1 MLTTALSIIADIGIS
16 SLLTNMVATTTTKVG
31 CKLIDKVAIG
41 VGTFAIGAVIS
52 DATANYIQKQVD
64 TITEA
69 INDATCAEV
78 IVEEETYGGEEISE

>member
-16 SLLTNMVATTTTKVG
+16 SLLTNVVATTTTKVG

-41 VGTFAIGAVIS
+41 IGTFAIGAVIS

-64 TITEA
+64 AVSEA
-69 INDATCAEV
+69 INTATGNEV
-78 IVEEETYGGEEISE
+78 IVEETTYGGKEISE